1 MNHLPVEEV
10 DPSIIQTL
18 KQSSVC
24 CSQIMNYLLPFSE
37 TILITKK
44 MNDVVAEH
52 SFYVQYF
59 TLALMTKEDIQSYI
73 IKNPNRFTNVDYMN
87 LFKITTANRERDDA
101 AIDWIEDLI
110 KKVEKKKAKSKKQM
124 KCSYCVI

>member
-44 MNDVVAEH
+44 MNDVV
-52 SFYVQYF
+52 VCCG
-59 TLALMTKEDIQSYI
+59 
-73 IKNPNRFTNVDYMN
+73 VD
-87 LFKITTANRERDDA
+87 
-101 AIDWIEDLI
+101 
-110 KKVEKKKAKSKKQM
+110 
-124 KCSYCVI
+124 CSTSRWH

>member
-52 SFYVQYF
+52 SFYV
-59 TLALMTKEDIQSYI
+59 
-73 IKNPNRFTNVDYMN
+73 
-87 LFKITTANRERDDA
+87 
-101 AIDWIEDLI
+101 
-110 KKVEKKKAKSKKQM
+110 
-124 KCSYCVI
+124 